1 MRIALIGMGRM
12 GRMIRDCAA
21 DRGIE
26 VAAEFNTATIAQLAQ
41 CDRMDAVIDFS
52 APASLPA
59 LAAYV
64 QRTGTPLVSGT
75 TGYCDEEAAR
85 VNALGSYAPVALSAN
100 FSIGVAVLKHLA
112 AEAAALLPDF
122 DIEIIETHHRMK
134 KMRRAAR
141 RSSFFQPSTPTAPIR
156 RSSAA
161 KDSRPAQPVKSVS
174 TLSAAAPWRACIP
187 CPSSAT
193 KKSSH
198 SPTARNPAGS
208 LQLARLKPPK
218 SSRTPP
224 WVCTPLTNCFSLA
237 AECCTS
243 TF

>member
-85 VNALGSYAPVALSAN
+85 VNALGSYAPVAVSAN

-134 KMRRAAR
+134 KDA
-141 RSSFFQPSTPTAPIR
+141 PSGTAKLLLSAVNPDGTHPTVFGR
-156 RSSAA
+156 E
-161 KDSRPAQPVKSVS
+161 DSHPAQPVKSVS

>member
-85 VNALGSYAPVALSAN
+85 VNALGSYAPVAVSAN

-134 KMRRAAR
+134 KDAPSGTAKLLLSAVNPDGTHPTVFGREGFAPRTAGEIGVHAVRGGTVAGVHTVSFRRRRRALTHPPR
-141 RSSFFQPSTPTAPIR
+141 GIPP
-156 RSSAA
+156 
-161 KDSRPAQPVKSVS
+161 D
-174 TLSAAAPWRACIP
+174 LCNWRA
-187 CPSSAT
+187 
-193 KKSSH
+193 
-198 SPTARNPAGS
+198 
-208 LQLARLKPPK
+208 
-218 SSRTPP
+218 
-224 WVCTPLTNCFSLA
+224 
-237 AECCTS
+237 
-243 TF
+243 

>member
-85 VNALGSYAPVALSAN
+85 VNALGSYAPVAVSAN

-134 KMRRAAR
+134 KDAPSGTAKLLLSAVNREGFAPRTAGEIGVHAVRGGTVAGVHTVSFFGDEEELSLTHRAESRRIFAIGALKTAEKLKDAPVGLHTLDELLFAR
-141 RSSFFQPSTPTAPIR
+141 R
-156 RSSAA
+156 
-161 KDSRPAQPVKSVS
+161 
-174 TLSAAAPWRACIP
+174 
-187 CPSSAT
+187 
-193 KKSSH
+193 
-198 SPTARNPAGS
+198 
-208 LQLARLKPPK
+208 
-218 SSRTPP
+218 
-224 WVCTPLTNCFSLA
+224 
-237 AECCTS
+237 
-243 TF
+243 

>member
-75 TGYCDEEAAR
+75 TGYSDEEAAR
-85 VNALGSYAPVALSAN
+85 VNALGDYAPVAVSAN

-134 KMRRAAR
+134 KDA
-141 RSSFFQPSTPTAPIR
+141 PSGTAKLLLSAVNPRAPIR

-161 KDSRPAQPVKSVS
+161 KDSHPAQPVKSAY
-174 TLSAAAPWRACIP
+174 TLSAAAP
-187 CPSSAT
+187 
-193 KKSSH
+193 
-198 SPTARNPAGS
+198 
-208 LQLARLKPPK
+208 
-218 SSRTPP
+218 
-224 WVCTPLTNCFSLA
+224 
-237 AECCTS
+237 
-243 TF
+243 

>member
-134 KMRRAAR
+134 KDA
-141 RSSFFQPSTPTAPIR
+141 PSGTAKLLLSAVNPDGTHPTVFGR
-156 RSSAA
+156 EGFT
-161 KDSRPAQPVKSVS
+161 PAQPVKSVS

-193 KKSSH
+193 TKSSH

>member
-85 VNALGSYAPVALSAN
+85 VNALGSYAPVAVSAN

-134 KMRRAAR
+134 KDAPSGTAKLLLSAVNPDGTHPTVFGREGFAPRTADEIGVHAVR
-141 RSSFFQPSTPTAPIR
+141 GGTVAGVHTVSFFGDEEELSLTHRAQGCPR
-156 RSSAA
+156 GSAH
-161 KDSRPAQPVKSVS
+161 P
-174 TLSAAAPWRACIP
+174 
-187 CPSSAT
+187 
-193 KKSSH
+193 
-198 SPTARNPAGS
+198 
-208 LQLARLKPPK
+208 
-218 SSRTPP
+218 
-224 WVCTPLTNCFSLA
+224 
-237 AECCTS
+237 
-243 TF
+243 

>member
-75 TGYCDEEAAR
+75 TGYCDE
-85 VNALGSYAPVALSAN
+85 VALSAN

-134 KMRRAAR
+134 KDAPSGTAKLLLSAVNPDGTHPTVFGREGFAPRTADEIGVHAVRGGTVAGVHTVSFFGDEEELSLTHRAESRRIFAIGALKTAEKLKDAPVGLHTLDELLFAR
-141 RSSFFQPSTPTAPIR
+141 R
-156 RSSAA
+156 
-161 KDSRPAQPVKSVS
+161 
-174 TLSAAAPWRACIP
+174 
-187 CPSSAT
+187 
-193 KKSSH
+193 
-198 SPTARNPAGS
+198 
-208 LQLARLKPPK
+208 
-218 SSRTPP
+218 
-224 WVCTPLTNCFSLA
+224 
-237 AECCTS
+237 
-243 TF
+243 

>member
-85 VNALGSYAPVALSAN
+85 VNALGSYAPVAVSAN

-112 AEAAALLPDF
+112 AEAAAFLPPCCR
-122 DIEIIETHHRMK
+122 TSTL
-134 KMRRAAR
+134 
-141 RSSFFQPSTPTAPIR
+141 RSSKPT
-156 RSSAA
+156 
-161 KDSRPAQPVKSVS
+161 
-174 TLSAAAPWRACIP
+174 
-187 CPSSAT
+187 
-193 KKSSH
+193 
-198 SPTARNPAGS
+198 TA
-208 LQLARLKPPK
+208 
-218 SSRTPP
+218 
-224 WVCTPLTNCFSLA
+224 
-237 AECCTS
+237 
-243 TF
+243 

>member
-75 TGYCDEEAAR
+75 TGYSDEEAAR
-85 VNALGSYAPVALSAN
+85 INALGDYAPVAVSAN

-134 KMRRAAR
+134 KDAPSGTAKLLLSAVNPDGTHPTVFGREGFAPRTAGEIGVHAVR
-141 RSSFFQPSTPTAPIR
+141 GGTVAGVHTVSFFG
-156 RSSAA
+156 
-161 KDSRPAQPVKSVS
+161 DEEE
-174 TLSAAAPWRACIP
+174 LSLKIGRA
-187 CPSSAT
+187 
-193 KKSSH
+193 H
-198 SPTARNPAGS
+198 
-208 LQLARLKPPK
+208 
-218 SSRTPP
+218 
-224 WVCTPLTNCFSLA
+224 V
-237 AECCTS
+237 
-243 TF
+243 

>member
-85 VNALGSYAPVALSAN
+85 VNALGSYAPVAVSAN

-134 KMRRAAR
+134 KDAPSGTAKLLLSAVNPDGTHPTVFGREGFAPRTADEIGVHAVRGGTVAGEHSVLFLGEDEVLEIRHSAASRRIFARGALTAAR
-141 RSSFFQPSTPTAPIR
+141 FAAGKAPGLY
-156 RSSAA
+156 SMQDVLWGG
-161 KDSRPAQPVKSVS
+161 KDA
-174 TLSAAAPWRACIP
+174 
-187 CPSSAT
+187 
-193 KKSSH
+193 
-198 SPTARNPAGS
+198 
-208 LQLARLKPPK
+208 
-218 SSRTPP
+218 
-224 WVCTPLTNCFSLA
+224 
-237 AECCTS
+237 
-243 TF
+243 

>member
-75 TGYCDEEAAR
+75 TGYSDEEAAR
-85 VNALGSYAPVALSAN
+85 VNALG
-100 FSIGVAVLKHLA
+100 
-112 AEAAALLPDF
+112 D
-122 DIEIIETHHRMK
+122 
-134 KMRRAAR
+134 
-141 RSSFFQPSTPTAPIR
+141 
-156 RSSAA
+156 
-161 KDSRPAQPVKSVS
+161 
-174 TLSAAAPWRACIP
+174 
-187 CPSSAT
+187 
-193 KKSSH
+193 
-198 SPTARNPAGS
+198 
-208 LQLARLKPPK
+208 
-218 SSRTPP
+218 
-224 WVCTPLTNCFSLA
+224 
-237 AECCTS
+237 
-243 TF
+243 